1 MFCAASLRALG
12 RRLRR
17 HGFIAMP
24 GTLNAAFHDRTGA
37 LADNPPLESW
47 HLMRGDSDADANC

>member
-1 MFCAASLRALG
+1 MRTLAARSKREAK
-12 RRLRR
+12 
-17 HGFIAMP
+17 
-24 GTLNAAFHDRTGA
+24 TLNAAFHDRTGH